1 VKKLIAVA
9 MKYGNLPEKFN
20 LKDGAA
26 QASRSGSPL
35 RPELI
40 ESIFYLYRST
50 RHPQLIDVGEALLN
64 SIEVLQRTDCG
75 YATIKSVLDHSLEDR
90 MESFFL
96 AETLKY
102 FYLLF
107 DPDNFLHDHDD
118 QTFYQ
123 TGQVFHDGQ
132 CILNAGGY
140 VFNTEAHPIDP
151 GALDCCRSLRDSG
164 KLEKGSWFTKNQKTY
179 DEDVDGDSI
188 VDGDFSEFD
197 DDSSSFDA
205 GIGAENS
212 GIGGKQ
218 YFYTESSKYTAYNNT
233 WWNIL
238 TEPLPTV

>member
-1 VKKLIAVA
+1 MQLIHSFSF
-9 MKYGNLPEKFN
+9 L
-20 LKDGAA
+20 
-26 QASRSGSPL
+26 
-35 RPELI
+35 ELI
-40 ESIFYLYRST
+40 ESIFYLYRTT

-64 SIEVLQRTDCG
+64 AIDELQKTDCG

-118 QTFYQ
+118 QTLYQ
-123 TGQVFHDGQ
+123 TGQVFHDGE

-151 GALDCCRSLRDSG
+151 GALDCCQTLRKIGKIKGKYDNYFLKKYDSDIDT
-164 KLEKGSWFTKNQKTY
+164 E
-179 DEDVDGDSI
+179 SI
-188 VDGDFSEFD
+188 LDPDFAEFD
-197 DDSSSFDA
+197 SNNQDEAGNNDNEIVSDS
-205 GIGAENS
+205 N
-212 GIGGKQ
+212 GKQ
-218 YFYTESSKYTAYNNT
+218 YFYSESSKYTAYNNT

-238 TEPLPTV
+238 TEPLPIV